1 MKYII
6 TLLFISLISS
16 AFAID
21 EQCAPQIANLSD
33 LEKVECEIL
42 KKDNMALKKVH
53 CKQCGISQPFLSSN
67 YRKDIAKKQIITDLK
82 NSVLV
87 VITDIFKM
95 GQASGYSPKNCGI
108 QGMEAALKTKGS
120 CLQKNEGLIQSIN
133 NSITTEIANFTIKSE
148 QYINENGIIPID
160 FRFDIKK
167 SCPVSDTELQT
178 AIIQDI
184 EKKLDPNQL
193 KKIAQAAV
201 NSKNDYN
208 QLEKDLSQSDANLS
222 LLKHPLIRELVL
234 KNPELILANI
244 DQLKTSDQIKK
255 FLYKPENISLLTKS
269 ANEHCSKLYD
279 NFATAICDEDVN
291 TGNTQIG
298 NFKDFEEVIAEDF
311 KGNDKVL
318 PYTKELFCSQ
328 FYTPKE
334 QISSEPKSISDLSK
348 SIRSMNDGY
357 DLNSNG
363 IRDILRPM
371 QEQISPYC
379 TEYCKSNS
387 CDAKQLADQSYSK
400 IPKETSSI
408 LKDLFDFKSPMS
420 EEKKKIFVQSEI
432 ITPAEASA
440 VAVDTKK
447 VEKKTSTPFI
457 PEKEKQIFG
466 KVTPQVAQGN
476 FSGANFNANTSYNAN
491 ASYSATR
498 QEETTEIT
506 REKSPVL
513 PPSTAEYLKEMSSMN
528 RDLLDRLVKERG
540 AKDKYSM
547 DEIKEQLSQ
556 ISKERTLPLPA
567 DQQAQFFDHEWSDVG
582 PKVLPLIPEDLKAK
596 EKSGDR
602 YAASIDKPLT
612 GKALQD
618 KKYNDQR
625 NRALEQFGS
634 GANNTAPLTDAS
646 AVNMTVNNE
655 QLLKKVRLDVADEK
669 IEKLNLSLILDQ
681 KLGADKEGKKLKGL
695 IDNKQSF
702 MLDIEGKVAFMVEY
716 SEAKKGFDLKTLKN
730 NLPPEVFEKIKTQLS
745 QFLSKNERKHEYS
758 SLKEELAK

>member
-6 TLLFISLISS
+6 VSLLILNSS
-16 AFAID
+16 FSYAME

-33 LEKVECEIL
+33 LEKVECEVL

-53 CKQCGISQPFLSSN
+53 CKQCGISQPFLNPN
-67 YRKDIAKKQIITDLK
+67 YRKDIAKRQITTDLK

-87 VITDIFKM
+87 VITEIFKM
-95 GQASGYSPKNCGI
+95 GQASGYSPKSCGI
-108 QGMEAALKTKGS
+108 QGMEAAFKSKGS
-120 CLQKNEGLIQSIN
+120 CLGRNEGLIQILN
-133 NSITTEIANFTIKSE
+133 KSITTEIANFTIRGKQYLNEEGILSE
-148 QYINENGIIPID
+148 DDQ
-160 FRFDIKK
+160 IKEK
-167 SCPVSDTELQT
+167 TCPVSPAELQT
-178 AIIQDI
+178 AVMKDI
-184 EKKLDPNQL
+184 ENSVSPEALKLL
-193 KKIAQAAV
+193 A
-201 NSKNDYN
+201 
-208 QLEKDLSQSDANLS
+208 SQSIESNKDFKLIGENS
-222 LLKHPLIRELVL
+222 LKDIKYLDHPIIRELVL
-234 KNPELILANI
+234 KKPEYVLQNI
-244 DQLKTSDQIKK
+244 ENLKTSDQIKA
-255 FLYKPENISLLTKS
+255 FLYKPENIELLSKS
-269 ANEHCSKLYD
+269 ANDHCSKLYE

-291 TGNTQIG
+291 LGNTQIG
-298 NFKDFEEVIAEDF
+298 NFNDFKTVINEDF
-311 KGNDKVL
+311 KKNEKVL
-318 PYTKELFCSQ
+318 SYTKELFCSQ

-357 DLNSNG
+357 DLSSG
-363 IRDILRPM
+363 SPKEITAPLT
-371 QEQISPYC
+371 EQIAPYC
-379 TEYCKSNS
+379 AEYCKSNS

-582 PKVLPLIPEDLKAK
+582 PKVLPLMPEDLKAK

-634 GANNTAPLTDAS
+634 GASNTAPLTDAS

>member
-371 QEQISPYC
+371 QEQIVPYC
-379 TEYCKSNS
+379 AEYCKSNS

-432 ITPAEASA
+432 ITPAEATA
-440 VAVDTKK
+440 VATDTKK
-447 VEKKTSTPFI
+447 DVKKTPSPFI

-466 KVTPQVAQGN
+466 
-476 FSGANFNANTSYNAN
+476 NTSSFASAYLNNAYQN
-491 ASYSATR
+491 NSAYVPSSYQAAAQYT
-498 QEETTEIT
+498 EETTTSTKE
-506 REKSPVL
+506 RVL

-556 ISKERTLPLPA
+556 ISKERSLPLPA
-567 DQQAQFFDHEWSDVG
+567 DQQAQFFDHEWNDVA
-582 PKVLPLIPEDLKAK
+582 PKVLPLVPEELRSK
-596 EKSGDR
+596 EKSGER
-602 YAASIDKPLT
+602 YAASIDKSLS
-612 GKALQD
+612 GKAFQD